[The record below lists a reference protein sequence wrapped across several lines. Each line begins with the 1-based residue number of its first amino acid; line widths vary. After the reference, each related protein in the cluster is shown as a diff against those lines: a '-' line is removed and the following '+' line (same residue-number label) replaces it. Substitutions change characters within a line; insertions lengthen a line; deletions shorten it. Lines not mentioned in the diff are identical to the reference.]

1 MCSTANVS
9 LFSRISL
16 VLACAGLL
24 LSAPALKSGID
35 TDAIDQ
41 KCKPCEDFWRF
52 ANGTWMDKNPIPASR
67 SAWGTMAVITEANR
81 ERLRVILE
89 SAAASKAKPGSNE
102 QRIGD
107 LYSACM
113 DTGRREALGVK
124 PVQKDLDRIA
134 KVSTRDE
141 LKALLLEFLREG
153 VPVPIAVAGGPDL
166 KNSNEIIA
174 NVGAA
179 AVSQRDRD
187 FYFRDDERSKRIR
200 GEFVAHVDRM
210 LQLGGIKA
218 VDAGKTILA
227 FETET
232 AGMMKTMV
240 ERRNPYGRYN
250 RMDMAGLNALSPGL
264 DWGRVLQALQVPAG
278 TPLNVADP
286 NVIKQFDKLLAEAP
300 LDTWRLWLQWN
311 VLKSASSLLTDALE
325 AEDFRFDETVVNGTK
340 EQLPRWHRCS
350 TLVDQSL
357 GDALGEVFVKKHFP
371 PAAKKRM
378 NELVENLR
386 ATLREE
392 LEKATWM
399 DAETRKSAQ
408 AKLNAFQAKIG
419 YPDRW
424 RDYSKVTIRRDSLLE
439 NSRSARMAARVH
451 QLAKIGKPVDRN
463 DWGMTPP
470 TVNAYYNPPMNE
482 IAFPAGILQSPLF
495 DMDADDAANYGAIG
509 AVIGHEMGHGFD
521 DQGSKFDFSGSLK
534 NWWTAEDRK
543 KFDARAQCVID
554 QFNNLDVG
562 DNLRHNGRL
571 VVGEALGDL
580 GGVTIAYRAYQR
592 SLRGKPAPTVIDGYT
607 ADQRFFLA
615 FARLWGS
622 YYRPDALRT
631 RLQTD
636 PHPISRFRANG
647 TLMNVPEFH
656 NAFQCKLGDAMVR
669 PAEKQCK
676 LW

>member
-1 MCSTANVS
+1 VS
-9 LFSRISL
+9 FSFQISL
-16 VLACAGLL
+16 VMASAGLL
-24 LSAPALKSGID
+24 LSAPATKSGID

-41 KCKPCEDFWRF
+41 KCKPCEDFWRY
-52 ANGTWMDKNPIPASR
+52 ANGAWIDRNPSPASR
-67 SAWGTMAVITEANR
+67 SAWGTMSVITEANR

-89 SAAASKAKPGSNE
+89 SAAASKGKPGSNE

-107 LYSACM
+107 LYGACM
-113 DTGRREALGVK
+113 DTTRREALGVK
-124 PVQKDLDRIA
+124 PVQRELDRIA
-134 KVSTRDE
+134 KVSTREE
-141 LKALLLEFLREG
+141 LKALLLQFLREG
-153 VPVPIAVAGGPDL
+153 VPVPLAVMGGPDL
-166 KNSNEIIA
+166 KNTTEIIG
-174 NVGAA
+174 NVGVATM
-179 AVSQRDRD
+179 SQRDRE
-187 FYFRDDERSKRIR
+187 FYFREDERSKRIR
-200 GEFVAHVDRM
+200 GEFTGHVDRI
-210 LQLGGIKA
+210 LSLGGVA
-218 VDAGKTILA
+218 ATDAGKTILA

-232 AGMMKTMV
+232 AQLMKTAV
-240 ERRNPYGRYN
+240 ERRNPYSRYN
-250 RMDMAGLNALSPGL
+250 RMDLAGLNALSPGF
-264 DWGRVLQALQVPAG
+264 DWAQVLEALQVPKA

-286 NVIKQFDKLLAEAP
+286 NLVKHFDKQLAEAP
-300 LDTWRLWLQWN
+300 IATWKLWLQWN
-311 VLKSASSLLTDALE
+311 VLKSAASLLTDAME
-325 AEDFRFDETVVNGTK
+325 AEAFRFDDKIVNGAQ
-340 EQLPRWHRCS
+340 EQLPRWHRCT

-371 PAAKKRM
+371 PVAKQRM

-386 ATLREE
+386 VTLREE
-392 LEKATWM
+392 LGNAAWM
-399 DAETRKSAQ
+399 DPETRKNAM
-408 AKLNAFQAKIG
+408 AKLNSFQAKIG

-439 NSRSARMAARVH
+439 SSRSARMAARAH
-451 QLAKIGKPVDRN
+451 GLAKIGKPVDRN

-495 DMDADDAANYGAIG
+495 DMEADDAANYGAIG

-521 DQGSKFDFSGSLK
+521 DQGSKFDFSGNLK

-543 KFDARAQCVID
+543 KFDARAQCVIE
-554 QFNNLDVG
+554 QFNTMDVG

-580 GGVTIAYRAYQR
+580 GGVTIAYKAYHR
-592 SLRGKPAPTVIDGYT
+592 SLRGKPAPVVIDGFT

-615 FARLWGS
+615 FARLWGT

-631 RLQTD
+631 RLQID
-636 PHPISRFRANG
+636 PHPVSRFRANG

-669 PAEKQCK
+669 PVEKQCK